1 MILFFEN
8 KEYQMNDLH
17 DFTSV
22 KLPKPTAIASG
33 MKVSWRLYE
42 DLRDAQ
48 LASVVA
54 VFNGYHRM
62 QEGFDA
68 GYLTPGRIEK
78 IGAKNRY
85 DNPEYEGMY
94 EVVIL

>member
-1 MILFFEN
+1 VILFFEN
-8 KEYQMNDLH
+8 KECQMNELN
-17 DFTSV
+17 DFTFV
-22 KLPKPTAIASG
+22 KLPKPTAMASG

-42 DLRDAQ
+42 DLKDAQ
-48 LASVVA
+48 LASVAA

-62 QEGFDA
+62 QDGFDA
-68 GYLTPGRIEK
+68 GYLTPGSIEK

>member
-1 MILFFEN
+1 
-8 KEYQMNDLH
+8 MNDLN

-22 KLPKPTAIASG
+22 KLPVAKDMASG
-33 MKVSWRLYE
+33 MKVSWKLYE

-48 LASVVA
+48 LASVAA

-68 GYLTPGRIEK
+68 GYLTPGSIQK
-78 IGAKNRY
+78 IDAKNRY
-85 DNPEYEGMY
+85 DKPEYEGMY